1 VINRGGMKHQ
11 ALFYTYMDFAHPLL

>member
-1 VINRGGMKHQ
+1 MKHQ